1 MQNRFLLG
9 VSVGESFAEYCLLE
23 GMKVIATKRAYLSRE
38 NLKNSLQ
45 QFVSV
50 HNDKKISKAAISL
63 RVSAKLLDY
72 KLNGAIAHIT
82 TEGFE
87 HWLDLH
93 KCTKT
98 SLTISDLQFSLRERI
113 QADGKI
119 STPLD
124 LAELEAIA
132 AKLQLLQTK
141 KVCLHLLHAS
151 LNPSHEVIAKSFLT
165 EKGFEVFIPEKT
177 DNADEVSRWRK
188 NALNATVAN
197 LFSDLKKD
205 IHEALQSCVE
215 PENIHYL
222 AAHGEFVQDVEKNS
236 VASLAASYSA
246 LSLVQKNSN
255 RDILY
260 LGLENFVLISAKDWK
275 TQWMSPWGNIENKH
289 IGFRELAIQPT
300 LEIGLNAFQHFDF
313 KKDCEGWEPGPMF
326 LGRGQ
331 KATLLDLWSE
341 NPKLAKTDGLQDRV
355 TAAGVQRFK
364 NSMFALSKAS
374 HVQDKELPG
383 VTKGLQSL
391 AIQKLAMESLMFR
404 QNKDILV
411 TGPLADMFS
420 NGFKKDTKATVE
432 ADEFAQSRA
441 VAVLGQSLLKGQ

>member
-23 GMKVIATKRAYLSRE
+23 GTKAVATKRAYLSRE

-45 QFVSV
+45 QFISV
-50 HNDKKISKAAISL
+50 HSDKKISKAAISL
-63 RVSAKLLDY
+63 RVPAKLLDY

-119 STPLD
+119 STPLAMD
-124 LAELEAIA
+124 ELEAIA
-132 AKLQLLQTK
+132 AKLLLLETK

-151 LNPSHEVIAKSFLT
+151 LNPTHEIAAKNFLT
-165 EKGFEVFIPEKT
+165 EKGFEVFTPEKT

-188 NALNATVAN
+188 NALNATVAG

-205 IHEALQSCVE
+205 ILEALQNSVE
-215 PENIHYL
+215 AENIHYL

-246 LSLVQKNSN
+246 LALVQKNTT
-255 RDILY
+255 RDVLY
-260 LGLENFVLISAKDWK
+260 LGLETFVLISAKNWK
-275 TQWMSPWGNIENKH
+275 THWMSPWGDIENKH

-300 LEIGLNAFQHFDF
+300 LQIGLNAFHHFDF
-313 KKDCEGWEPGPMF
+313 TKESEGWEPGPMF

-331 KATLLDLWSE
+331 RGTLLDLWSE
-341 NPKLAKTDGLQDRV
+341 NAKLAKTDGLQDRV

-374 HVQDKELPG
+374 RVQDKELPG
-383 VTKGLQSL
+383 VTKELQSL

-404 QNKDILV
+404 EGKEILV

-420 NGFKKDTKATVE
+420 NGFKKDSKATIE
-432 ADEFAQSRA
+432 TDEFAQSRA
-441 VAVLGQSLLKGQ
+441 VALLGQSLLKG